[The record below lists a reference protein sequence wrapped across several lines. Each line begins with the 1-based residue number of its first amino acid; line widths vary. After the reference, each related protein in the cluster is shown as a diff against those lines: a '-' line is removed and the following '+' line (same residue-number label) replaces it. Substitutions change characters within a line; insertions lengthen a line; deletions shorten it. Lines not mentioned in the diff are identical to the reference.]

1 MPRQLQSDDYT
12 FEVKETELDDVQNAD
27 PQVVYV
33 LRELTTKK
41 WRELN
46 KSYSRKVP
54 NKVTKRM
61 EDVLDQE
68 AFADA
73 IVEYVV
79 VDWRGIVERGGT
91 PAPCTTENKHRL
103 DSVLKGALV
112 SKAGQTQIV
121 EASEARDAS
130 FRPTTELG

>member
-12 FEVKETELDDVQNAD
+12 FEVKETELDDVQDAD

-33 LRELTTKK
+33 LCELTTKK

-46 KSYSRKVP
+46 KTHSRKMP

-61 EDVLDQE
+61 EDVVDQE

-73 IVEYVV
+73 IVDYVL
-79 VDWRGIVERGGT
+79 VDWRGIVERGGS

-103 DSVLKGALV
+103 DGVLKAALV
-112 SKAGQTQIV
+112 GKAGLSQIV
-121 EASEARDAS
+121 QASEARDAS
-130 FRPTTELG
+130 FRPTEDLG

>member
-12 FEVKETELDDVQNAD
+12 FEVKETELDDVQDAD

-46 KSYSRKVP
+46 KTHSRKMP
-54 NKVTKRM
+54 NKATKRM
-61 EDVLDQE
+61 EDVVDQE

-73 IVEYVV
+73 IVDYVL
-79 VDWRGIVERGGT
+79 VDWRGIVERGGN

-103 DSVLKGALV
+103 DGVLKAALV
-112 SKAGQTQIV
+112 GRAGLSQIV
-121 EASEARDAS
+121 QASEARDAS
-130 FRPTTELG
+130 FRPTEDLG

>member
-12 FEVKETELDDVQNAD
+12 FEVKETELDDVQDAD

-46 KSYSRKVP
+46 KTHSRKMP

-61 EDVLDQE
+61 EDVVDQE

-73 IVEYVV
+73 IVDYVL
-79 VDWRGIVERGGT
+79 VDWRGIVERGGS

-103 DSVLKGALV
+103 DGVLKAALV
-112 SKAGQTQIV
+112 GKAGLSQIV
-121 EASEARDAS
+121 QASEARDAS
-130 FRPTTELG
+130 FRPTEDLG